1 MQVAAWPRDR
11 LGSLSPYLGG
21 HMRGRNGALV
31 ISAPIDL
38 EGFDAYLDLNVD
50 GLGKY
55 SSVTCAVL
63 DEFHKPV
70 PGYAASDCV
79 APESAG
85 LRQRVRWRGGEAI
98 TFRTGRIRLQ
108 LSFGGV
114 RPEDMQLFALY
125 LTA

>member
-55 SSVTCAVL
+55 SSVTCAVRCRPASSKAIGCL
-63 DEFHKPV
+63 AKP
-70 PGYAASDCV
+70 
-79 APESAG
+79 
-85 LRQRVRWRGGEAI
+85 
-98 TFRTGRIRLQ
+98 
-108 LSFGGV
+108 GV
-114 RPEDMQLFALY
+114 KHRM
-125 LTA
+125 